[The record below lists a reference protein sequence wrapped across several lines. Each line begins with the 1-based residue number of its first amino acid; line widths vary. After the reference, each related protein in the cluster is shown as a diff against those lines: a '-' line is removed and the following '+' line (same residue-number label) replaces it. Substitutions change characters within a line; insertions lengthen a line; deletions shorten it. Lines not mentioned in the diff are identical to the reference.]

1 MTNARE
7 SSTPDDSRAVIYADG
22 GSRGNP
28 GEAAYGIIVQRSGRT
43 MRMGRA
49 LGVATNNEAEYHG
62 LLAGLDWAI
71 KENITD
77 LTVFTD
83 SELVVQ
89 QVSGKYKVKHPNL
102 KPLFLQALERK
113 KKIKKFKIFHIKRE
127 HNSEADALVNEV
139 LDARERG

>member
-1 MTNARE
+1 MTSAKE
-7 SSTPDDSRAVIYADG
+7 SSTPNDSRAVIYADG

-28 GEAAYGIIVQRSGRT
+28 GEAAYGIVVQRSGRT

-49 LGVATNNEAEYHG
+49 LGIATNNEAEYQAI
-62 LLAGLDWAI
+62 LAGLDWAL
-71 KENITD
+71 KEGITD
-77 LTVFTD
+77 LTLFTD

-139 LDARERG
+139 LDARVRG

>member
-28 GEAAYGIIVQRSGRT
+28 GEAAYGLVIQRGGRT

-49 LGVATNNEAEYHG
+49 LGVATNNEAEYQG

-71 KENITD
+71 KEGITD
-77 LTVFTD
+77 LTLFTD

-113 KKIKKFKIFHIKRE
+113 KKIRKFKICHIRRE
-127 HNSEADALVNEV
+127 HNAEADALVNQV
-139 LDARERG
+139 LDAREKG

>member
-49 LGVATNNEAEYHG
+49 LGVATNNEAEYQA

-102 KPLFLQALERK
+102 KPLFLLALERK

>member
-1 MTNARE
+1 MTSAKE
-7 SSTPDDSRAVIYADG
+7 SSTPNDSRAVIYADG

-28 GEAAYGIIVQRSGRT
+28 GDAAYGIVIQRSGRI

-49 LGVATNNEAEYHG
+49 LGMATNNEAEYQAI
-62 LLAGLDWAI
+62 LAGLDWAI
-71 KENITD
+71 KEGITD

-113 KKIKKFKIFHIKRE
+113 RKIKKFKIFHIKRE

-139 LDARERG
+139 LDAREKG

>member
-1 MTNARE
+1 VTNARE

-49 LGVATNNEAEYHG
+49 LGVATNNEAEYQA
-62 LLAGLDWAI
+62 LLAGLDWAL
-71 KENITD
+71 KEGIAD

-102 KPLFLQALERK
+102 KPLFLMALERK

>member
-49 LGVATNNEAEYHG
+49 LGVATNNEAEYQA
-62 LLAGLDWAI
+62 LLAGLDWAL
-71 KENITD
+71 KEGIAD

-102 KPLFLQALERK
+102 KPLFLMALERK

>member
-1 MTNARE
+1 MISAKE

-28 GEAAYGIIVQRSGRT
+28 GEAAYGIVVQRGGRT

-49 LGVATNNEAEYHG
+49 LGVATNNEAEDHA
-62 LLAGLDWAI
+62 LLAGLDWAL
-71 KENITD
+71 KEGITD
-77 LTVFTD
+77 LTVFSD

-139 LDARERG
+139 LDARVRG

>member
-1 MTNARE
+1 MISAKE
-7 SSTPDDSRAVIYADG
+7 SSTPEDSRAVIYADG

-28 GEAAYGIIVQRSGRT
+28 GEAAYGIVVQRGGRT

-49 LGVATNNEAEYHG
+49 LGVATNNEAEYQA
-62 LLAGLDWAI
+62 LLAGLDWAL
-71 KENITD
+71 KEGITD

-113 KKIKKFKIFHIKRE
+113 KKVKKFKIYHIKRE
-127 HNSEADALVNEV
+127 HNTEADSLVNEV